1 MKMKLMVM
9 VVLAAAM
16 IGGGAGAALAG
27 HGPGG
32 EFGGP
37 PPGMEMGSDSFE
49 GRMAKALKLTDVQQ
63 SQIKTLLDAER
74 EQVKQF
80 IVKMQESRKL
90 LVQAAE
96 ATTFDEAA
104 VRALAVDQAA
114 TETELIV
121 SRAKVQNQ
129 VYALLTTEQ
138 RELLKNLRPD
148 MDRQPPPTSDK

>member
-1 MKMKLMVM
+1 MEMKLIVM

-16 IGGGAGAALAG
+16 IGGGTGAALAG

-121 SRAKVQNQ
+121 DRTKVQNQ
-129 VYALLTTEQ
+129 IYALLTTEQ

-148 MDRQPPPTSDK
+148 MDRQPSPISDK